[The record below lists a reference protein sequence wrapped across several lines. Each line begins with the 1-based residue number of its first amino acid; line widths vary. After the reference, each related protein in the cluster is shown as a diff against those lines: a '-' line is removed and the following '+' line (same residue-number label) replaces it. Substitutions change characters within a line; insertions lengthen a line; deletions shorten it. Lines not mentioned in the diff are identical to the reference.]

1 MLQKEDYYNEL
12 YELIVDEQK
21 FQKISRDPT
30 TEIKTELY
38 KIIGRINQET
48 NLKRKKIH
56 GHYEPGYLYENR
68 KTHKHELSQSF
79 ALLYL
84 R

>member
-48 NLKRKKIH
+48 NLKLKKTH
-56 GHYEPGYLYENR
+56 GHFEPAINR
-68 KTHKHELSQSF
+68 QVGEFDHSLKVF
-79 ALLYL
+79 V
-84 R
+84 

>member
-1 MLQKEDYYNEL
+1 MLQREDYYNEL
-12 YELIVDEQK
+12 YELIVDQQE

-38 KIIGRINQET
+38 KIKGRINQET
-48 NLKRKKIH
+48 NLKLKKTH
-56 GHYEPGYLYENR
+56 GHFEPGYLYENL
-68 KTHKHELSQSF
+68 KTHKHELSQPF